1 MTQMREKTGSNRID
15 RIVKGMVHGLRVV
28 TTGALL
34 AVSAAPALAQD
45 EVHIN
50 FRDADI
56 RSVIESV
63 AEITGVS
70 FVLDPRVK
78 GKVTIIA
85 PQPIDSSLLYEA
97 VLSALHVQG
106 YQAVADG
113 AVTRII
119 PFSQAF
125 NFAGGG
131 VGGNEMRTEV
141 LSIKHVQAATLVSVL
156 KPMLSNGARLMAYAP
171 SNYLVV
177 SDITSNI
184 RQLKRFIAQLDDPES
199 SAVEVIDLSHISAAE
214 AVHIAGQL
222 KQLQKQELSLVEDGL
237 NNRIIVSGP
246 GIARS
251 AFKTMLQSLDV
262 PSTKQGSVEVIYLD
276 YLRAA
281 EIKTVIDGM
290 LQSDTF
296 LRLAGESGGDGKS
309 TNTYKIEID
318 ELNNALILAAPREV
332 IREVNNVIAKLDL
345 PRPQV
350 LIEAVIAELSE
361 DQAKELSAQLVYSSK
376 NRGAYLTNFDS
387 VLSGLLGAALGGGD
401 EASVS
406 TIAGAIPQ
414 KVLGIV
420 GDFDSVTGKGMGLLV
435 QALKTDGA
443 TKILSTPSVVTLDNE
458 EATLSVG
465 EEVPFQTGSY
475 TNNSSGSSN
484 SNPFTTINREEV
496 GVILKVKPQISKG
509 DAVRLEIEQESSKV
523 KDGGTPGLQTTTKT
537 TMKTNVMVQ
546 DGELLVLGGL
556 IEDTG
561 KGSSTKVPLLGDI
574 PLLGRLFRSTAKDSK
589 QRVTMMFIRPTILRS
604 QSDARAVTKGR
615 FDHLITRDLTGENP
629 GYLAPKLAPFEPK
642 VKATAERADS
652 DANAPA
658 SESADGG
665 DEVLDYIQQDSST
678 DD

>member
-1 MTQMREKTGSNRID
+1 MTQMREKTGSTSIERI
-15 RIVKGMVHGLRVV
+15 IKELVQGLRVV
-28 TTGALL
+28 ATGALL
-34 AVSAAPALAQD
+34 AVSATPALAQD
-45 EVHIN
+45 EVQIN

-125 NFAGGG
+125 NFAGGAA
-131 VGGNEMRTEV
+131 GGNEMRTEV

-184 RQLKRFIAQLDDPES
+184 RQLKRFIGKLDDPDS

-237 NNRIIVSGP
+237 NNRVIVSGP

-251 AFKTMLQSLDV
+251 AFKVMLQSLDV

-296 LRLAGESGGDGKS
+296 LRLAGQSGGDGKS
-309 TNTYKIEID
+309 TTTYKIEID

-332 IREVNNVIAKLDL
+332 IREVNKVIAKLDL

-401 EASVS
+401 EASVA
-406 TIAGAIPQ
+406 TIAGSIPN

-435 QALKTDGA
+435 QALKSDGA

-475 TNNSSGSSN
+475 TNSSSGSSN

-523 KDGGTPGLQTTTKT
+523 KDGGTVGLQTTTKT

-615 FDHLITRDLTGENP
+615 FDHLITRDLRGDNP

-642 VKATAERADS
+642 VNATAEPVEP
-652 DANAPA
+652 DAGA
-658 SESADGG
+658 SAIEGADGG